1 MIFIK
6 IVSSTHVKSLD
17 VSGHAL
23 FADYGN
29 DIVCASVSTA
39 SILASNMLEQFSSV
53 DTKVESGQLT
63 CLILK
68 PNEHTDKVM
77 FVMIEAMKDL
87 VRQYPKY
94 ITLDI
99 IKE

>member
-1 MIFIK
+1 MISIRLVK
-6 IVSSTHVKSLD
+6 ATHFKSLH
-17 VSGHAL
+17 VEGHAL

-39 SILASNMLEQFSSV
+39 SILTSNMLEQFSSV
-53 DTKVESGQLT
+53 DTKVESGNLS
-63 CLILK
+63 CLIHT
-68 PNEHTDKVM
+68 PNDHTDKVV

-87 VRQYPKY
+87 VRQYPKH

>member
-1 MIFIK
+1 MIYIRLVK
-6 IVSSTHVKSLD
+6 ATHFKSLH
-17 VSGHAL
+17 VEGHAL

-39 SILASNMLEQFSSV
+39 SIFTSNILEQFSSV
-53 DTKVESGQLT
+53 ETHIESGNLR
-63 CLILK
+63 CLIIS
-68 PNEHTDKVM
+68 PNAHTDKVM

-87 VRQYPKY
+87 VRQYPKH